1 MSVDNACAVR
11 GERRVMK
18 QLVCGLA
25 RPAHPGLSPG
35 NLNLRL
41 TYKMEAYWAATSIFI
56 EIIYLWRRSPGGCRC
71 VPDSSPEIDQRHIVM
86 CAFSAYLYKYF
97 AFYLPCIIII
107 SVIYGRTF
115 THMAPHPAA
124 LLSLWQNFRPAAP
137 PAVPHPPPPR
147 LYFSN
152 HLSDFVL
159 HHLHLVSQLVGNFLR
174 KVLMGVEIMP
184 HNCREHPNTKSALG
198 HKMYIVYS
206 ILWTVL
212 TNGKI
217 LPVWQFKKPKVLYL
231 FNFEFV

>member
-1 MSVDNACAVR
+1 MEWNFIGFFISCTLFYDPYWLLWFRWTERAVEELFLAQERSWYSIVELRMSVDNACAVR

-159 HHLHLVSQLVGNFLR
+159 HHLHLVSQLVGHFLR
-174 KVLMGVEIMP
+174 EV
-184 HNCREHPNTKSALG
+184 
-198 HKMYIVYS
+198 
-206 ILWTVL
+206 
-212 TNGKI
+212 
-217 LPVWQFKKPKVLYL
+217 
-231 FNFEFV
+231 